1 MPTVHFDQFSQEDI
15 TAFQPA
21 LKVGILA
28 TVNPE
33 GLPHLTFISTL
44 MASDPKTVVWGQFV
58 EGSSKEYIRQ
68 NPKTAFLIMTLD
80 KNTWRGKATFTH
92 TQTSGKDYD
101 FYNNVPMFRYNAYF
115 GVHTVYYMDLVEHN
129 GKQPLPMPAIVF
141 SSVATL
147 LAKILSPGREEKQAL
162 NPWTKSFIS
171 KIGIP
176 KFLAYIGSDGYPVII
191 PVFQATAPTRDHVI
205 FTTSAYKDEL
215 KTIPKGIVVAIL
227 GLSLEMEVVLLRGI
241 YQGISSKAGF
251 PCGTVQINWVYNPMP
266 PKPMQIYP
274 ETDIQA
280 VLSF

>member
-1 MPTVHFDQFSQEDI
+1 MPTAHFNQFSQEDI
-15 TAFQPA
+15 AAFQPA

-33 GLPHLTFISTL
+33 GLPHLTFVSTL

-115 GVHTVYYMDLVEHN
+115 GVHTVYYMDLVEHD
-129 GKQPLPMPAIVF
+129 GKQTLPMRAIVL
-141 SSVATL
+141 SSITTL
-147 LAKILSPGREEKQAL
+147 LAKTLWLGKGEKQAL
-162 NPWTKSFIS
+162 NLWTKSFIS

-191 PVFQATAPTRDHVI
+191 PVFQAMAPTSSHVI
-205 FTTSAYKDEL
+205 FTTSAYRDEL
-215 KTIPKGIVVAIL
+215 NAISKGITVAIL
-227 GLSLEMEVVLLRGI
+227 GLSLEMEVALLRGV

-251 PCGTVQINWVYNPMP
+251 PCGAVQINWVYNPMP

-280 VLSF
+280 VTSF